1 MRKVSAFIAVLLVA
15 AVAALLVAPS
25 FIDWNQ
31 WKPEIEARLAA
42 ATGRAVAIEGPV
54 TLALLPYPEASAHG
68 LRIGAGAEPGG
79 PDLARVGALEIR
91 LDLGALIEGRLVAAS
106 LRLVEPVLEL
116 PLPESV
122 GSGNGGAIG
131 IDRLAVERGTVVWH
145 RPEGTERIE
154 AIDLVASV
162 DSLSGPFRASGTARW
177 RGAAL
182 RFDGETGALDGD
194 RVPLAITVEAG
205 RAGRIEAR
213 ADLADGTAKGQ
224 IAASGE
230 DLGALLAL
238 AGSPVPAL
246 EGLKYALSGPLEV
259 SAERLLL
266 ADATVG
272 LDEARGKLAL
282 DASLGAAPSIEAR
295 LALPS
300 LDLDRIAAPA
310 GGGAPFAL
318 PESVAAHVEATVG
331 ILRFKGEV
339 VRQARLDARLDKG
352 TLEIARAAALLPG
365 GGDVALAGR
374 LASAN
379 GVPRF
384 EGSVEL
390 AADNFRELL
399 AWLGAALPSLPQD
412 RLRRVSLAAKLA
424 AQPERIDIASL
435 DLSFDATRARGAA
448 TVALRERIGIGA
460 RVALDRLVLE
470 PYLAALEGGG
480 GGGLPLDLNVDAA
493 VDLLTWR
500 GVNLGGVKLAAVL
513 QQGAVT
519 VREASVEDLAGATAS
534 ASGELK
540 DGRLRG
546 AVEASGP
553 ELARLVRLWDPS
565 WTRDLGAFRIDG
577 NAEGDLSALALDA
590 KLDMLGGTLS
600 ASGTAGLDRTALAV
614 TARHPSLRRLLA
626 GLGHR
631 SAGEPGPLAASFRLA
646 GEGGTWRAD
655 DLEIAA
661 GSARISGFVA
671 LDARASKP
679 RLEARLDAAGE
690 IAIDPYLEARQ
701 SASLPIHPAQ
711 AQGGLPAPPDRWS
724 RERLDLGWLAAFDGA
739 ADVTAEAVRWGDW
752 RLEAGGAR
760 LEVADAALAVKSLDG
775 RIFGGTLS
783 GEGSLGDRFAAK
795 LSLRD
800 AALAALGLGRVE
812 GTGALDFD
820 VAGSGQSPYEIVSRL
835 SGAARI
841 AARNG
846 RFSGIDL
853 RAVSDRLH
861 NIDRITDVLALVREA
876 AGGTTR
882 FSALDGT
889 FRIER
894 GIARSED
901 LRLVADAGEATAT
914 ARLDL
919 PAWTI
924 ESLVSFRLTDHPG
937 SPPLGLILEGPIDS
951 PRRSFDTRALQQYLA
966 GKGIER
972 LLRGLAR

>member
-25 FIDWNQ
+25 FIDWNR

-68 LRIGAGAEPGG
+68 LRIGAGEEPGG

-91 LDLGALIEGRLVAAS
+91 LDIGALIEGRLVAAS

-122 GSGNGGAIG
+122 GSGRGGAIG

-154 AIDLVASV
+154 SIDLVASV
-162 DSLSGPFRASGTARW
+162 GSLSGPFRANGTARW
-177 RGAAL
+177 RGATL
-182 RFDGETGALDGD
+182 QFDGETGALDAD

-238 AGSPVPAL
+238 AGSPVPAM
-246 EGLKYALSGPLEV
+246 EGFKYALSGPFEA

-282 DASLGAAPSIEAR
+282 DARLGAAPSVEAR

-310 GGGAPFAL
+310 GGAPFAL
-318 PESVAAHVEATVG
+318 PEGVTAHVEATVG

-352 TLEIARAAALLPG
+352 ALEIARAAALLPG

-399 AWLGAALPSLPQD
+399 AWLGAPLPSLPQD
-412 RLRRVSLAAKLA
+412 RLRRAGLAVKLV
-424 AQPERIDIASL
+424 AQPERVDIASL
-435 DLSFDATRARGAA
+435 DLSFDATRVRGAA
-448 TVALRERIGIGA
+448 TVVLRDRVGIGA
-460 RVALDRLVLE
+460 RLALDRLVLE
-470 PYLAALEGGG
+470 PYLAAFEGGG
-480 GGGLPLDLNVDAA
+480 GGGLPLDLNIDAT
-493 VDLLTWR
+493 VDLLSWR

-519 VREASVEDLAGATAS
+519 VREASVKDLAGATAS

-590 KLDMLGGTLS
+590 KLDMLGGELS
-600 ASGTAGLDRTALAV
+600 ASGTAGLDKTALAV

-631 SAGEPGPLAASFRLA
+631 SAGEPGPLAASFRLS
-646 GEGGTWRAD
+646 GDGGAWRAD

-661 GSARISGFVA
+661 GSARISGFLA

-679 RLEARLDAAGE
+679 RLDARLDAAGE
-690 IAIDPYLEARQ
+690 IALDPYLEARQ
-701 SASLPIHPAQ
+701 SASLPIHLAQ
-711 AQGGLPAPPDRWS
+711 AQAGPPASPDRWS

-752 RLEAGGAR
+752 RLEAGRAR

-775 RIFGGTLS
+775 RIFGGALS
-783 GEGSLGDRFAAK
+783 GEGRLGDRFAAK

-812 GTGALDFD
+812 GTGALDLD

-835 SGAARI
+835 SGTARI

-876 AGGTTR
+876 AGGTTP
-882 FSALDGT
+882 FSTLDGT

-924 ESLVSFRLTDHPG
+924 ESLASFRLTDHPG
-937 SPPLGLILEGPIDS
+937 SPPLGLILEGPTDS

-972 LLRGLAR
+972 LLRGLTR

>member
-1 MRKVSAFIAVLLVA
+1 MRKVSAFIAVLLAA

-25 FIDWNQ
+25 FIDWNR
-31 WKPEIEARLAA
+31 WKPEIEARLAE
-42 ATGRAVAIEGPV
+42 ATGRAVTIEGPV

-68 LRIGAGAEPGG
+68 LRIGVGAAPGG
-79 PDLARVGALEIR
+79 PDLVRVGALEIR
-91 LDLGALIEGRLVAAS
+91 PDLGALLEGRLVAAS

-116 PLPESV
+116 PLPKGV
-122 GSGNGGAIG
+122 DSGRGGAIG
-131 IDRLAVERGTVVWH
+131 IDRLAVERGTVIWH
-145 RPEGTERIE
+145 RPEGTERIDS
-154 AIDLVASV
+154 IDLVASV
-162 DSLSGPFRASGTARW
+162 GSLSGPFRANGTARW

-182 RFDGETGALDGD
+182 KFDGETGALDAG

-224 IAASGE
+224 ITASGE

-246 EGLKYALSGPLEV
+246 EGRKYALSGPLEV
-259 SAERLLL
+259 SAERLRL

-282 DASLGAAPSIEAR
+282 DARLGAAPSIEAR

-300 LDLDRIAAPA
+300 LDLDRIAAP

-318 PESVAAHVEATVG
+318 PEGVAAHVEATID

-339 VRQARLDARLDKG
+339 VRQARLDARLEKG
-352 TLEIARAAALLPG
+352 ALEIARAAALLPG
-365 GGDVALAGR
+365 GADVALAGR

-412 RLRRVSLAAKLA
+412 RLRRASLAAKLV

-435 DLSFDATRARGAA
+435 DLSFDATRVRGAA
-448 TVALRERIGIGA
+448 TVVLHQRIGIGA
-460 RVALDRLVLE
+460 RLALDRLVLE
-470 PYLAALEGGG
+470 PYLAAFAGGG

-519 VREASVEDLAGATAS
+519 VREASVKDLAGATAS

-540 DGRLRG
+540 DGRVRG

-565 WTRDLGAFRIDG
+565 WTRDLGPFRIEG

-590 KLDMLGGTLS
+590 KLDMLGGELS
-600 ASGTAGLDRTALAV
+600 ASGTAGLDKTALAV

-631 SAGEPGPLAASFRLA
+631 SAGEPGPLEASFRLA
-646 GEGGTWRAD
+646 GDGGTWRAD
-655 DLEIAA
+655 NIEIAA

-671 LDARASKP
+671 LDARGSKP
-679 RLEARLDAAGE
+679 RLDARLDAAGE
-690 IAIDPYLEARQ
+690 IAVDPYLEARQ
-701 SASLPIHPAQ
+701 SASLPIHLAQ
-711 AQGGLPAPPDRWS
+711 AQGGLPAPSDRWS

-739 ADVTAEAVRWGDW
+739 ADVTAESVRWGDW
-752 RLEAGGAR
+752 RLEAGRAR
-760 LEVADAALAVKSLDG
+760 LEVADAALAVKSLAG
-775 RIFGGTLS
+775 RIFGGALS

-800 AALAALGLGRVE
+800 AALAALGLDDRVE
-812 GTGALDFD
+812 GTGALDLD
-820 VAGSGQSPYEIVSRL
+820 VAGAGQSPYEIVSRL
-835 SGAARI
+835 SGTARI

-876 AGGTTR
+876 SGGTTP
-882 FSALDGT
+882 FSTLDGT

-894 GIARSED
+894 GTARSED
-901 LRLVADAGEATAT
+901 LKLVADAGEATAT

-972 LLRGLAR
+972 LLRGLTR